1 MNFPL
6 YSDIILLHDL
16 PEEGLY
22 AGDIGTIAEQ
32 HHVLG

>member
-22 AGDIGTIAEQ
+22 RSNSNSVSKFASFA
-32 HHVLG
+32 